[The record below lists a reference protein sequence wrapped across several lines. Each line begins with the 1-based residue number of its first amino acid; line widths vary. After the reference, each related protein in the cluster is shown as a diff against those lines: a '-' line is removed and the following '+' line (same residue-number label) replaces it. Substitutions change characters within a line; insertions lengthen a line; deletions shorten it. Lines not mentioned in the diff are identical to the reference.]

1 MPAPPATADRTAA
14 ALRWGAGPAAVLAL
28 LAGPAAAS
36 AHGIGQRAD
45 LPIPVWLFAWGAA
58 LVLVA
63 SFVAFAVLWP
73 RPVLAGLGSRALFRV
88 PAPAGWLA
96 GALGIAAFAAIVW
109 AGLAGNQT
117 ATANLAPTAIFV
129 LVWVGIPFASVLFG
143 DLFAAVSPWRAL
155 GRATGWAAGRIA
167 GGLPSPVAYPERL
180 GRWPAAAGLLV
191 FAWIE
196 LVWSGRESPSSLA
209 AVALAYAVV
218 MLVGMSCFGVEK
230 WVRNADAFGVAF
242 GLFALLAPL
251 EWSQGRCRLRWPVA
265 GTLKMPEVPGS
276 AAVLVVLI
284 GSTSFDGFSQGGLW
298 TGASGLAQRLTDGF
312 AGLGLGPEAAVQA
325 GYTVGLLLVVGGVAA
340 LYRLAAWGMSR
351 AGGGRPGVASLS
363 LSFAHTLIPIAF
375 AYLVAHYFSLLAFQG
390 QATAFL
396 VSDPLGNGWDLFGTS
411 SATID
416 YGILG
421 ANAIWYVQVA
431 ALVIGHVAAL
441 ALAHDRALAT
451 WSDQRT
457 AVRSQCWM
465 LLVMV
470 GLTCLGLWLL
480 SAAAQ

>member
-1 MPAPPATADRTAA
+1 MRKVAA
-14 ALRWGAGPAAVLAL
+14 AAVVAPAVMAVVPDAAV
-28 LAGPAAAS
+28 

-58 LVLVA
+58 IVLVA
-63 SFVAFAVLWP
+63 SFVALAVLWR
-73 RPVLAGLGSRALFRV
+73 RPVLAGLPSRALFSV
-88 PAPAGWLA
+88 PAVLEWLA
-96 GALGIAAFAAIVW
+96 GALGVASFAVIVW

-143 DLFAAVSPWRAL
+143 DVFSAVSPWRAV
-155 GRATGWAAGRIA
+155 GRGVGWAAGRIS
-167 GGLPSPVAYPERL
+167 GGLPSPIPYPERL
-180 GRWPAAAGLLV
+180 GRWPAAFGILL

-230 WVRNADAFGVAF
+230 WTRNADAFGVAF

-251 EWSQGRCRLRWPVA
+251 EWSDRRCRLRWPVVGA
-265 GTLKMPEVPGS
+265 LSMPEVPGA

-284 GSTSFDGFSQGGLW
+284 GSTSFDGFSQGGVW

-312 AGLGLGPEAAVQA
+312 AGIGLAPEAAVQA
-325 GYTVGLLLVVGGVAA
+325 GYTVGLVLVVAVVAG
-340 LYRLAAWGMSR
+340 LYRVAVLGMAR
-351 AGGGRPGVASLS
+351 AGGSHPGAERLS

-396 VSDPLGNGWDLFGTS
+396 ASDPLGNGWDLLGTA

-416 YGILG
+416 YGILS

-431 ALVIGHVAAL
+431 ALVLGHVAAL

-457 AVRSQCWM
+457 AVRSQYWM
-465 LLVMV
+465 LMVMV
-470 GLTCLGLWLL
+470 AFTCLGLWLL